1 MEHPLI
7 LIVDDSPVERAV
19 IAGILSELSNPYCST
34 EQASNGIEAL
44 EMIERVCPAMVIT
57 DLQMPEM
64 NGLELVGEIRSRHP
78 HIPCVLVTSQGSE
91 SLAAEALRRGAAS
104 YVPKRSLAELLPDTV
119 MQVLDATGGELA
131 HRSLKRFCV
140 RREAEYQIRNDV
152 QLIAPMVA
160 VLQQAGARQFLLE
173 ELELIQLGIA
183 LGEALR
189 NAIDHGNLELDSE
202 LKVLGE
208 GEFEKLAEF
217 RRHRKPWC
225 HRRVHVLVRESPN
238 EIVFKIRDEGPGFDA
253 ARLDYDPTSP
263 ENLTRPCGRG
273 LFLIRAFMDEVSFS
287 DRGNEITMVR
297 RGGHSRHQ
305 PVTAWDSYESH
316 ETFIDAS

>member
-19 IAGILSELSNPYCST
+19 IAGILSGGADFVGST
-34 EQASNGIEAL
+34 EQACNGIEAL
-44 EMIERVCPAMVIT
+44 EMVERVCPDMVIT

-64 NGLELVGEIRSRHP
+64 NGLELVSEIRNRHP

-91 SLAAEALRRGAAS
+91 SLAAEAIRRGAAS
-104 YVPKRSLAELLPDTV
+104 YVPKRSLADLLPGTV
-119 MQVLDATGGELA
+119 KQVLEVAGGERA
-131 HRSLKRFCV
+131 HGSLKRFCV

-160 VLQQAGARQFLLE
+160 VLQQSAARQFLLE

-217 RRHRKPWC
+217 RRQRKPWC

-238 EIVFKIRDEGPGFDA
+238 EVVFRIRDEGPGFDA
-253 ARLDYDPTSP
+253 TRLDYDPTSP

-273 LFLIRAFMDEVSFS
+273 LFLIRAFMDEVSFNE
-287 DRGNEITMVR
+287 RGNEITMVR
-297 RGGHSRHQ
+297 RGGRGRSL
-305 PVTAWDSYESH
+305 PASTWDSHVLNEA
-316 ETFIDAS
+316 FIDA